1 MYTCNGYCICFW
13 NEECVLPKIFLLLL
27 RKIYLI
33 ESSHIF
39 VAGRPR
45 SSASEMQGQQ
55 RTAVNEDFR
64 AEPTHSQHSIPSKST
79 KVTSNFRTQS
89 PSNARNSTSVKG
101 QSAAAAGS
109 LRSETSQPVSGS
121 QRNVYKSRLASFDWF
136 VTKLQEN
143 FLPSE
148 ELFKKK
154 DLRNFFISVLLG
166 KFQYDTENLEEVWC
180 CVWALE

>member
-1 MYTCNGYCICFW
+1 MYLSLKWRMCVTNKFSAAFKKDNTLILKKW
-13 NEECVLPKIFLLLL
+13 NCT
-27 RKIYLI
+27 
-33 ESSHIF
+33 HIF

-55 RTAVNEDFR
+55 RTAVKDDFR

-101 QSAAAAGS
+101 QSAASAGS

-136 VTKLQEN
+136 DTKLQEH
-143 FLPSE
+143 FLPSVE
-148 ELFKKK
+148 FIKI
-154 DLRNFFISVLLG
+154 DWRNFFISVHLG
-166 KFQYDTENLEEVWC
+166 KFQYDTENLEEVC
-180 CVWALE
+180 FCVWA